1 MLGAG
6 LLLIH
11 PISLKEVLV
20 YWVFVKVTCITVCN
34 DISPGCRLALN
45 LSKMWPW
52 KQHYQPINDFLDSCL
67 TQEKDCFIVKITL
80 KYPTMICKSQIRL
93 NPICPF
99 RGAKT
104 TTAAN
109 MKLRKKCSY
118 LELFWSVFSGIW
130 TDYGEIMSISPVF
143 SSNSEKCGP
152 D

>member
-45 LSKMWPW
+45 LSKKWPW

-93 NPICPF
+93 ILSAPSEEQK
-99 RGAKT
+99 RR
-104 TTAAN
+104 
-109 MKLRKKCSY
+109 LRQIWNCVKSVRIWSY
-118 LELFWSVFSGIW
+118 SGL
-130 TDYGEIMSISPVF
+130 YFPVF
-143 SSNSEKCGP
+143 GLTTVR
-152 D
+152 